1 LETEPFFLP
10 YALVGNIH
18 FLPVTFGFIVGIIV
32 LVMLLLSSA
41 LVSGSEVAY
50 FSLSPSEKMTL
61 DESKR
66 KNHQIIRN
74 LLHNPEKLL
83 AAILVANNFI
93 NVGIIIL
100 STYLAHSIVDFSESK
115 IIGFIIEVVL
125 ITFIL
130 LLFGEIIPKIYA
142 SNYSLPFAE
151 LMSRPLS
158 FSMKLF
164 SPLIFLLVR
173 STSFVN
179 KLKAREKKNLS
190 IDNISHALEL
200 TSEEELSDDKGILE
214 GIVKF
219 GSTSVDQVMTPRID
233 LVALE
238 VDDSPDKLL
247 NIING
252 SGYSRIPVFS
262 ENPDNIEGILY
273 VKDLMPHLNKLDS
286 FRWQSLMRPPYF
298 VPENKKIDDLLLE
311 FQKAKVHMA
320 IVVDEYGG
328 TSGIVTLEDVLEEI
342 VGDIVDE
349 FDDDDRLF
357 SKMNENTYIFDGK
370 IQLNDFFRTC
380 NIESTV
386 FDGIKG
392 EADTL
397 AGLILEM
404 KNDFP
409 KLNEKLIYKNFE
421 FTVESIDKRRIKRI
435 KVLVKNTSG

>member
-1 LETEPFFLP
+1 
-10 YALVGNIH
+10 
-18 FLPVTFGFIVGIIV
+18 
-32 LVMLLLSSA
+32 
-41 LVSGSEVAY
+41 
-50 FSLSPSEKMTL
+50 MTL

>member
-1 LETEPFFLP
+1 MH
-10 YALVGNIH
+10 Y
-18 FLPVTFGFIVGIIV
+18 
-32 LVMLLLSSA
+32 
-41 LVSGSEVAY
+41 
-50 FSLSPSEKMTL
+50 
-61 DESKR
+61 
-66 KNHQIIRN
+66 
-74 LLHNPEKLL
+74 PEKLL
-83 AAILVANNFI
+83 ASILVANNFI

-100 STYLAHSIVDFSESK
+100 STYLTHSIVDFSESK

-158 FSMKLF
+158 LSMKLF

-238 VDDSPDKLL
+238 VEDSADKLL

-273 VKDLMPHLNKLDS
+273 VKDLMPHLKKLDN

-380 NIESTV
+380 NLENTV

-397 AGLILEM
+397 AGLMLEM

-409 KLNEKLIYKNFE
+409 KPNEKLIYKNFE
-421 FTVESIDKRRIKRI
+421 FTIESIDKRRIKRI
-435 KVLVKNTSG
+435 KVVVKNTSD